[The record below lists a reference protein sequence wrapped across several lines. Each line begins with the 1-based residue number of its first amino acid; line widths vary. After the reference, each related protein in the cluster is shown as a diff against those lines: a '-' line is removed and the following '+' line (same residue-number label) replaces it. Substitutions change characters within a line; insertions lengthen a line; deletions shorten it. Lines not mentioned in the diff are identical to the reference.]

1 MKTREAV
8 AQRITELCEEKNI
21 TINGLAN
28 ISAVPPSTLK
38 NIIYGVSKNPGVVTI
53 KMLCDGLEI
62 TLEEFFC
69 SELFRNLPQEIEQS
83 MCRGDWIV

>member
-1 MKTREAV
+1 MKIREAV
-8 AQRITELCEEKNI
+8 AQRIIELCEEKNI

-38 NIIYGVSKNPGVVTI
+38 NIIYGVSKNPGVVTL

-62 TLEEFFC
+62 TLDEFFN
-69 SELFRNLPQEIEQS
+69 SELFRNLQQEIE
-83 MCRGDWIV
+83 

>member
-8 AQRITELCEEKNI
+8 AQRIINLCKERNL
-21 TINGLAN
+21 TVNGLAT
-28 ISAVPPSTLK
+28 ISADPPSTVK

-62 TLEEFFC
+62 SLEEFFC
-69 SELFRNLPQEIEQS
+69 DELFKNLQQEIE
-83 MCRGDWIV
+83 

>member
-8 AQRITELCEEKNI
+8 AQRISNLCKERNL
-21 TINGLAN
+21 TVNGLAT
-28 ISAVPPSTLK
+28 ISAVPPSTVK

-62 TLEEFFC
+62 SLEEFFC
-69 SELFRNLPQEIEQS
+69 DELFKNLQQEIE
-83 MCRGDWIV
+83 

>member
-8 AQRITELCEEKNI
+8 AQRVIELCQKNNL

-28 ISAVPPSTLK
+28 ISAVPPSTVK

-62 TLEEFFC
+62 SLEEFFD
-69 SELFRNLPQEIEQS
+69 SELFENLQQEIE
-83 MCRGDWIV
+83 